1 MSNINRNKMARNKS
15 ACGTNKNKRSEGG
28 RRKSGKS
35 RKAST
40 WTKSV
45 TALYHKMKKE
55 DKSVS
60 FRDALVKASKLKKEG
75 KL

>member
-1 MSNINRNKMARNKS
+1 MAKKRLDCTK
-15 ACGTNKNKRSEGG
+15 KNKRSEGG

-35 RKAST
+35 RKTSQ

>member
-1 MSNINRNKMARNKS
+1 MKKNGLTR
-15 ACGTNKNKRSEGG
+15 KNKRSEGG

-35 RKAST
+35 RKGT
-40 WTKSV
+40 PWTKKV
-45 TALYHKMKKE
+45 TELYRKMKKE
-55 DKSVS
+55 NSNTS